1 MLQEIDVL
9 THLFL
14 LLVCESRPSVS
25 GSFLKKTPEELK
37 KIVEASNRATA
48 KMKTAE
54 SLAKG
59 PHFRRIYKKKTV
71 N

>member
-54 SLAKG
+54 SSLAKG
-59 PHFRRIYKKKTV
+59 PHFRRRYKKKT
-71 N
+71 